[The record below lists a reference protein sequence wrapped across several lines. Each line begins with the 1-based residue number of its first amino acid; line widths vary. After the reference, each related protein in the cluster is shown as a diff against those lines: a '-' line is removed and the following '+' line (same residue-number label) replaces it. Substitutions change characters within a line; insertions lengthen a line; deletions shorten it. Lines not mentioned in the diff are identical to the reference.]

1 MSDDILDHEHNHCKV
16 PRLKAIRDSG
26 FDGNIG
32 TQFMIA
38 GLKDKDM
45 CVALHYAWRGVLEYC
60 TSEEIENGYLTSF
73 ENGSVAWIA
82 FLLSEIAFAYGIE
95 NLPFNVVKD
104 KMVALDSRP
113 LVLDTTTF
121 KNAKN

>member
-1 MSDDILDHEHNHCKV
+1 M
-16 PRLKAIRDSG
+16 R
-26 FDGNIG
+26 F
-32 TQFMIA
+32 TIA

-82 FLLSEIAFAYGIE
+82 LLLSEIAFAYGIE